1 MQTNPIQIQFN
12 SIQFN
17 SVQRKCNSIQ
27 AQFKSNSNSIQ
38 LKFNSNTI
46 SWNRPNQSNPVHL
59 ELDETRCLF
68 EPSGSGGCSPHSER
82 CVRTRKAAQK
92 LSSSGEGG
100 ALRDHTSPSSEKT
113 RSELVLRL
121 KTVTSRPS
129 QGQEPRDTIWQGTS
143 PQPSGKASSKV
154 KTEIQLPTSGGG
166 CTASDCA
173 TRGDGPASS
182 PPTAPPRTG
191 CSSPLESEAPAST
204 PASRSPAASQ
214 ASHAPTLD
222 RAFRSAARRNM
233 EPSCPKREP

>member
-1 MQTNPIQIQFN
+1 MHTQRPELGSAPQRPPKAPPPRRREKGTQIRFKQMQTNPIQIQFN

-100 ALRDHTSPSSEKT
+100 ALGDHTSPSSGKT
-113 RSELVLRL
+113 RSELVSRL
-121 KTVTSRPS
+121 KTVTVRPS
-129 QGQEPRDTIWQGTS
+129 QGQEPRR
-143 PQPSGKASSKV
+143 SGKARPRS
-154 KTEIQLPTSGGG
+154 
-166 CTASDCA
+166 
-173 TRGDGPASS
+173 RPAR
-182 PPTAPPRTG
+182 PR
-191 CSSPLESEAPAST
+191 P
-204 PASRSPAASQ
+204 R
-214 ASHAPTLD
+214 
-222 RAFRSAARRNM
+222 
-233 EPSCPKREP
+233 